1 MAEVPEVETL
11 VRDLQQAVVGRRFT
25 GAEVLR
31 AWAVRFPTAGKLS
44 EGLAGRRVTGAR
56 RRAKFMLL
64 SLEDGQ
70 VLALHL
76 MLWGNLALRP
86 TGGVRPED
94 TLVVLGLEGG
104 EELIFSDELGYARVA
119 LGPERELTERLK
131 LGELGP
137 EALSDD
143 FTPEVLARRLH
154 RRKGALKTV
163 LLNQR
168 VFAGLG
174 NRDADESLWL
184 AGLHPQ
190 RIAGTLA
197 PREVVR
203 LHETI
208 REVLEDGI
216 RLRGTQK
223 DLFGVQGQALHRRN
237 VFGRTGAPC
246 PKCGTT
252 VQGAKLGGRNT
263 HWCPTCQ
270 PAPDSALAAPR
281 PPEGDAAGD
290 EGLRE

>member
-31 AWAVRFPTAGKLS
+31 AWSVRFPAPDALS
-44 EGLAGRRVTGAR
+44 PGLAGRQVTAAR

-86 TGGVRPED
+86 TSGTRPED

-104 EELIFSDELGYARVA
+104 EELVLSDELGYARVA
-119 LGPERELTERLK
+119 LGPAGELATRLK
-131 LGELGP
+131 LAELGP
-137 EALSDD
+137 EVLSDD
-143 FTPEVLARRLH
+143 FTPEALARRLL
-154 RRKGALKTV
+154 RRKSALKTV

-168 VFAGLG
+168 VLAGMG

-190 RIAGTLA
+190 RTAQSLH
-197 PREVVR
+197 PRELLR
-203 LHETI
+203 LHEAM
-208 REVLEDGI
+208 REVLDEGI
-216 RLRGTQK
+216 RLRGTQR
-223 DLFGVQGQALHRRN
+223 DLFGIQGRALHRRN
-237 VFGRTGAPC
+237 VFGRTGQPC
-246 PKCGTT
+246 PRCSTP
-252 VQGAKLGGRNT
+252 VRSMKLGGRNT

-270 PAPDSALAAPR
+270 PEPGALLAAPR
-281 PPEGDAAGD
+281 PPEASEAGD